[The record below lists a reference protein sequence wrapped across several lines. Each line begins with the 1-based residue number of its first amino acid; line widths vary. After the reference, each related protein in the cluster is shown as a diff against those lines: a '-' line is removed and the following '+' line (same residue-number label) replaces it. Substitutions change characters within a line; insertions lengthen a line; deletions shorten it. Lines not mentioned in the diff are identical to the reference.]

1 MTMSVYIFHVLKNHI
16 KEQKLTQIQIN
27 RKIFSKYRKTENEL
41 LNISITEKG
50 DHKYFGMIL

>member
-1 MTMSVYIFHVLKNHI
+1 MSVYIFHVLKNHI

-41 LNISITEKG
+41 LNISTTEKG

>member
-1 MTMSVYIFHVLKNHI
+1 MSVYIFHVLKNHI

-27 RKIFSKYRKTENEL
+27 RKIFSNYRKTETEL
-41 LNISITEKG
+41 LNISPTEKG